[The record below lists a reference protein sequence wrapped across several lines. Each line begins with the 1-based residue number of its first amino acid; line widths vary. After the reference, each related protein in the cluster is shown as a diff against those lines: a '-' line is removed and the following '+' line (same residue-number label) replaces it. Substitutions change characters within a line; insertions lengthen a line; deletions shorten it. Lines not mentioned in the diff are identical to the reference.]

1 MSGFSDYLENAIVAA
16 TLRGGSLTGG
26 TVYAAL
32 FDADPT
38 DADLVSTE
46 VSDSGYVRKQC
57 HTTTASDGFTNP
69 NNGVTT
75 NAKTITF
82 NAIVD
87 AQVIATHWAI
97 FDAQTNGNM
106 LYHAALT
113 TPKTLD
119 ISDVLSF
126 PIGALS
132 ITLS

>member
-1 MSGFSDYLENAIVAA
+1 MSGFSDHLENEIVDA
-16 TLRGGSLTGG
+16 TLRGGTYSGG

-38 DADLVSTE
+38 DATLAGTE
-46 VSDSGYVRKQC
+46 ISDSGYVRKQC
-57 HTTTASDGFTNP
+57 HTTTASDGFTAP

-75 NAKTITF
+75 NAKTIQF

-87 AQVIATHWAI
+87 AQVIVTHWAI
-97 FDAQTNGNM
+97 FDSQTNGSM
-106 LYHAALT
+106 LYHAALST
-113 TPKTLD
+113 NKTLD
-119 ISDVLSF
+119 VSDVLSF